1 MDSRLDYLKYY
12 KRAANNHDK
21 SGSEINL
28 RRFPFNCGAKSYIV
42 IPNFTNPRWI
52 FPANK
57 KIIQCSGNI
66 VKVSH
71 PKSKA
76 GWLLFKLLNTV
87 GLPQLI
93 FSNQII
99 VSIEEQSSK
108 NIIDT
113 YLCKVFKRD
122 DLEFILYTGAYGFY
136 QKFTIQI
143 MDKQGGIIA
152 YGKIGHTDQSIKRI
166 TKEAKVLSVLNKTDF
181 KFFSVPGILT
191 IEKISHHMEDKI
203 LLLTPHG
210 SSFKSWNNKLTSLHI
225 KALIELF
232 LAKTIANVEGKN
244 IFQILLRSYKKID
257 YRNLSDEL
265 NSLCAETICL
275 LEKCK
280 NLISKDKYVLG
291 MSHGDFSPW
300 NIYLAN
306 DKIFVFDWE
315 LFRIRVPLWDIYNY
329 IIHSEALI
337 NHKKHHEILQI
348 IFNQGGRYYDLIEEY
363 VERLNRHI
371 CIDKKSLLIIFLF
384 DLLLFYLKYC
394 EKQLATGYT
403 IENEAL
409 TIVNVAFRML
419 KNI

>member
-12 KRAANNHDK
+12 QRISKNNEK
-21 SGSEINL
+21 SGCEVNL
-28 RRFPFNCGAKSYIV
+28 RKFPLKCGAKSYIV

-57 KIIQCSGNI
+57 IIIQRSGNI

-76 GWLLFKLLNTV
+76 GWSLFKLLNTV

-93 FSNQII
+93 FSNQLI
-99 VSIEEQSSK
+99 VSVEEQPYK
-108 NIIDT
+108 NIIDS
-113 YLCKVFKRD
+113 YLCKVFKRE

-143 MDKQGGIIA
+143 MDKRGSIIA

-166 TKEAKVLSVLNKTDF
+166 KKEAKVLRVLNKTNF
-181 KFFSVPGILT
+181 KFFTVPGILSL
-191 IEKISHHMEDKI
+191 EKISHTEDII
-203 LLLTPHG
+203 LLLTPHDRV
-210 SSFKSWNNKLTSLHI
+210 FKSWNNKLTSLHI

-232 LAKTIANVEGKN
+232 LAKTVTNVEGKN
-244 IFQILLRSYKKID
+244 IFQILFRSYKNID
-257 YRNLSDEL
+257 HRNLSDEL

-275 LEKCK
+275 LEKYRYV
-280 NLISKDKYVLG
+280 ISKNKYILG

-300 NIYLAN
+300 NIYLAKN
-306 DKIFVFDWE
+306 KLYIFDWE
-315 LFRIRVPLWDIYNY
+315 LFKIRVPMWDIYNY

-337 NHKKHHEILQI
+337 NHKNYHEILQI
-348 IFNQGGRYYDLIEEY
+348 IFSQDSRYYALIEEY
-363 VERLNRHI
+363 VETLKRNI
-371 CIDKKSLLIIFLF
+371 CFDKKIFFIIFLF

-394 EKQLATGYT
+394 EKQIKTGYSIEKEVVT
-403 IENEAL
+403 ILN
-409 TIVNVAFRML
+409 TAFRML
-419 KNI
+419 ENV